1 MVLRRDNPGVPRTLF
16 WITLL
21 FILLT
26 ISCSFTSNLGE
37 QVSGVR
43 ETAGSVATSIQEGR
57 DLLSTG
63 QAAVTQLANSEL
75 VQTAMALATEQGPS
89 FLATVQAL
97 ATEQG
102 PSLRQ
107 TVEAFATDEGPSI
120 RATVE
125 AFATEQG
132 PGLARTGEALITQGP
147 SLVETG
153 QAVATQVAGSSGEV
167 PTDIP
172 LVEDDRA
179 DLVVS
184 GALISYT
191 TSMTYEQVLDF
202 YETRMPASG
211 WTKSTS
217 GSLTGTESAVLVFQK
232 SSRQATVAITA
243 IPTSERTAVLINI
256 QGEE

>member
-1 MVLRRDNPGVPRTLF
+1 MRREYPGVQKTLF
-16 WITLL
+16 WITL
-21 FILLT
+21 FFVLLT
-26 ISCSFTSNLGE
+26 ISCSFVTGIGE

-57 DLLSTG
+57 NLLSTG
-63 QAAVTQLANSEL
+63 QAAATQFASSEL

-107 TVEAFATDEGPSI
+107 TLEAFATDEGPSI
-120 RATVE
+120 RATME

-153 QAVATQVAGSSGEV
+153 QAVATQIAGSSGEV

-172 LVEDDRA
+172 LVEDDRS

-191 TSMTYEQVLDF
+191 TGMEYEQVLDF

-232 SSRQATVAITA
+232 PSRQATIAVTA
-243 IPTSERTAVLINI
+243 IPTSERTAVLINL